1 FWTVEYL
8 PNILQQAATNMIIA
22 VGMTFVIL
30 TGGID
35 LSAGS
40 VLALCGIAL
49 GMTVKSGPPA
59 FLTYAIAL
67 PVGLLF
73 AVLINRKFRIPA
85 VTAASA
91 LLVTIITASIIQSA
105 NAGGI
110 RLEGAIAAA
119 LTLGISCGLVNGLV
133 ITLGRVPPFIVTL
146 GMLTAAR
153 GLTVYATDGNS
164 VSDLPPRLSTFG
176 EGIPLL

>member
-1 FWTVEYL
+1 MLIVLNRTEMLDKLGGALRPWLGFAIVCGGFSLDSRFRATFWTADYL
-8 PNILQQAATNMIIA
+8 PNILQQAATNIIIA

-49 GMTVKSGPPA
+49 GMTVKTGPPA

-67 PVGLLF
+67 PVGLFF

-85 VTAASA
+85 VTAVSA
-91 LLVTIITASIIQSA
+91 LLVTIISASIIQSA
-105 NAGGI
+105 TAG
-110 RLEGAIAAA
+110 
-119 LTLGISCGLVNGLV
+119 
-133 ITLGRVPPFIVTL
+133 
-146 GMLTAAR
+146 
-153 GLTVYATDGNS
+153 
-164 VSDLPPRLSTFG
+164 
-176 EGIPLL
+176 